1 MVINYSKQLI
11 SESDINSVSRTLR
24 SDFLTTGPKIKVF
37 EDLIKKKVKSKYS
50 IVVNS
55 ATSEL
60 HISCLALGLTKNDY
74 LWTSSNSF
82 VASANCALYC
92 NAKIDLVDI
101 NLENYNIDVSIL
113 EKKLKKA
120 KKQKR
125 LPKIIIP
132 IAFAGYS
139 SDMKKIYQL
148 SKKYK
153 FKIIED
159 ASHALGG
166 KYKNNMVG
174 SNKYSD
180 LTVFSFHPV
189 KMITTGEGGAITTN
203 NNNLAKKLY
212 ALRSHGIEKNLTKK
226 QKKNTPWLFNQN
238 FLGFNYRMTDIQASL
253 GISQIKKLN
262 FFIKKRNQ
270 IAKIY
275 DKELKYL
282 PLKLPKIKK
291 NILSSFHLYVVLV
304 KKNQKK
310 ISRNKLYFLLKKKGI
325 LTTVHYIPIYKHPYY
340 KKMNFNMSNFK
351 NNEEY
356 FKNAISIPI
365 YPGIKKKNIFKV
377 INTLK
382 KIFHE

>member
-55 ATSEL
+55 ATSAL

-226 QKKNTPWLFNQN
+226 QKKKH
-238 FLGFNYRMTDIQASL
+238 SL
-253 GISQIKKLN
+253 A
-262 FFIKKRNQ
+262 F
-270 IAKIY
+270 
-275 DKELKYL
+275 
-282 PLKLPKIKK
+282 
-291 NILSSFHLYVVLV
+291 
-304 KKNQKK
+304 
-310 ISRNKLYFLLKKKGI
+310 
-325 LTTVHYIPIYKHPYY
+325 
-340 KKMNFNMSNFK
+340 
-351 NNEEY
+351 
-356 FKNAISIPI
+356 
-365 YPGIKKKNIFKV
+365 
-377 INTLK
+377 
-382 KIFHE
+382 

>member
-55 ATSEL
+55 ATSAL

-139 SDMKKIYQL
+139 SDMKKYTNYQ
-148 SKKYK
+148 
-153 FKIIED
+153 
-159 ASHALGG
+159 
-166 KYKNNMVG
+166 
-174 SNKYSD
+174 
-180 LTVFSFHPV
+180 
-189 KMITTGEGGAITTN
+189 
-203 NNNLAKKLY
+203 
-212 ALRSHGIEKNLTKK
+212 
-226 QKKNTPWLFNQN
+226 
-238 FLGFNYRMTDIQASL
+238 
-253 GISQIKKLN
+253 
-262 FFIKKRNQ
+262 
-270 IAKIY
+270 
-275 DKELKYL
+275 
-282 PLKLPKIKK
+282 K
-291 NILSSFHLYVVLV
+291 NINSKS
-304 KKNQKK
+304 
-310 ISRNKLYFLLKKKGI
+310 
-325 LTTVHYIPIYKHPYY
+325 
-340 KKMNFNMSNFK
+340 
-351 NNEEY
+351 
-356 FKNAISIPI
+356 
-365 YPGIKKKNIFKV
+365 
-377 INTLK
+377 
-382 KIFHE
+382 

>member
-55 ATSEL
+55 ATSAL

-382 KIFHE
+382 KIFNE

>member
-55 ATSEL
+55 ATSAL

-291 NILSSFHLYVVLV
+291 NVLSSFHLYVVLV

-382 KIFHE
+382 KIFNE

>member
-1 MVINYSKQLI
+1 
-11 SESDINSVSRTLR
+11 
-24 SDFLTTGPKIKVF
+24 
-37 EDLIKKKVKSKYS
+37 
-50 IVVNS
+50 
-55 ATSEL
+55 
-60 HISCLALGLTKNDY
+60 
-74 LWTSSNSF
+74 
-82 VASANCALYC
+82 
-92 NAKIDLVDI
+92 
-101 NLENYNIDVSIL
+101 
-113 EKKLKKA
+113 
-120 KKQKR
+120 
-125 LPKIIIP
+125 
-132 IAFAGYS
+132 
-139 SDMKKIYQL
+139 
-148 SKKYK
+148 
-153 FKIIED
+153 
-159 ASHALGG
+159 
-166 KYKNNMVG
+166 
-174 SNKYSD
+174 
-180 LTVFSFHPV
+180 
-189 KMITTGEGGAITTN
+189 
-203 NNNLAKKLY
+203 
-212 ALRSHGIEKNLTKK
+212 
-226 QKKNTPWLFNQN
+226 
-238 FLGFNYRMTDIQASL
+238 MTDIQASL

>member
-55 ATSEL
+55 ATSAL

-238 FLGFNYRMTDIQASL
+238 FLGFNYRLTDIQASL
-253 GISQIKKLN
+253 GISQMKKLN

-282 PLKLPKIKK
+282 PLKLPTIKK
-291 NILSSFHLYVVLV
+291 IYYHLFTY
-304 KKNQKK
+304 
-310 ISRNKLYFLLKKKGI
+310 
-325 LTTVHYIPIYKHPYY
+325 
-340 KKMNFNMSNFK
+340 M
-351 NNEEY
+351 
-356 FKNAISIPI
+356 
-365 YPGIKKKNIFKV
+365 
-377 INTLK
+377 
-382 KIFHE
+382 

>member
-1 MVINYSKQLI
+1 M
-11 SESDINSVSRTLR
+11 
-24 SDFLTTGPKIKVF
+24 
-37 EDLIKKKVKSKYS
+37 
-50 IVVNS
+50 
-55 ATSEL
+55 
-60 HISCLALGLTKNDY
+60 TKNDY

-310 ISRNKLYFLLKKKGI
+310 ISRNKLYFLLKKKR
-325 LTTVHYIPIYKHPYY
+325 
-340 KKMNFNMSNFK
+340 NFNNR
-351 NNEEY
+351 
-356 FKNAISIPI
+356 
-365 YPGIKKKNIFKV
+365 
-377 INTLK
+377 TL
-382 KIFHE
+382 HTYL